1 MGEIDE
7 GAGEGAV
14 REGGVDTEDWEGN
27 GFRGDL
33 SGYMKIGYIMFTS
46 CHKLQ
51 TRRQIRLS
59 LPLDSAPRWKKAP
72 QSLPRPCVPCLQN
85 LGTSFVQAHHGC
97 CPSKLQNRLDGI
109 W

>member
-1 MGEIDE
+1 MGEVDE

-14 REGGVDTEDWEGN
+14 REGGVNTEDWEGN

-51 TRRQIRLS
+51 NPTSDTSKFTAGFSIKMEEGSPIPAQTLR
-59 LPLDSAPRWKKAP
+59 SAPAKSWHKP
-72 QSLPRPCVPCLQN
+72 
-85 LGTSFVQAHHGC
+85 HHGC
-97 CPSKLQNRLDGI
+97 CPSRLQNRP
-109 W
+109 